1 MVNCIHYQI
10 IPTTIQIFLCPTRAC
25 AQHNTPVQRCSK
37 YFPCTGL
44 FRQTPAPPFL
54 FIRPVNA
61 GKRILQSARIKVC
74 HRASLH
80 KPSCLRTCSA
90 VRSSFNS
97 LAIRGLCLKHAVDS
111 WRILHW
117 GRHVTSWK
125 FCSPVAGRLLCCS
138 SVLSIFS
145 GIWTSVL
152 LHKLNLWQTLQTIF

>member
-1 MVNCIHYQI
+1 MRFHAESVSYKNCSR
-10 IPTTIQIFLCPTRAC
+10 TRTAVT
-25 AQHNTPVQRCSK
+25 QNK
-37 YFPCTGL
+37 YFFPCTL
-44 FRQTPAPPFL
+44 SFRQKARAPQLFL
-54 FIRPVNA
+54 SPGRA